1 MSMVILTVVNGKSV
15 YLQVADESVG
25 QARLVSPSA
34 CIQLGQ
40 SQGKS
45 IVVRD
50 HVAVDNDKGWEP
62 RAAMVGSYD
71 GKGKLT
77 LAIGHVGKPIIDT
90 DDIET
95 KETYQVDPA
104 LFESFCRVFDSTQ
117 LNADVVHSL
126 AKKAKK
132 NAVVEVAIKL

>member
-1 MSMVILTVVNGKSV
+1 MSMAVLSVVGGRSA
-15 YLQVADESVG
+15 YLQVADESFG

-50 HVAVDNDKGWEP
+50 HVATDNEKGWEP
-62 RAAMVGSYD
+62 RSAMVGSYD

-77 LAIGHVGKPIIDT
+77 LAIGHVGVPISGNP
-90 DDIET
+90 DIAT
-95 KETYQVDPA
+95 KETYQIDPV
-104 LFESFCRVFDSTQ
+104 LFESFCHVFESTQ
-117 LNADVVHSL
+117 RDADAVQSL

-132 NAVVEVAIKL
+132 STVVEVAVTL